1 MNLATPSHLFRSGC
15 LVVATVAVLAA
26 CRTVEPAAVAKFE
39 KKSAA
44 AERGKIYS
52 CSDVLLAPKP
62 TDAQPLAGRYV
73 VTAFGDSG
81 TLTWM
86 AQDGAGN
93 EVYDAECRYDEAI
106 AVTTCETYAD
116 TVIKRNGD
124 KGPIWAFTIDHAH
137 ENDVRILG
145 FPGTLVQFK
154 ASGKPMPLLGTIPQ
168 CPDETKR

>member
-1 MNLATPSHLFRSGC
+1 MNLGIQAQPLRSVC
-15 LVVATVAVLAA
+15 LVLTTIVALTA
-26 CRTVEPAAVAKFE
+26 CRTVEPSAFPKAE

-86 AQDGAGN
+86 KQDGAN
-93 EVYDAECRYDEAI
+93 DVHDAECRYDDAI
-106 AVTTCETYAD
+106 DVTTCETYAD
-116 TVIKRNGD
+116 AVIKRNGD
-124 KGPIWAFTIDHAH
+124 NGPIWAFTIDHAH

-145 FPGTLVQFK
+145 FNGTRTEFK
-154 ASGKPMPLLGTIPQ
+154 AQNKPMQLLGTIPQ